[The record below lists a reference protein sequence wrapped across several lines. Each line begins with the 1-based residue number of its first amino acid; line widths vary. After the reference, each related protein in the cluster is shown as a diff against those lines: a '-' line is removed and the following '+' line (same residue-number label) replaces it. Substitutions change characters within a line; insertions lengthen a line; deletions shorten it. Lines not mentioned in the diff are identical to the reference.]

1 MTDDPEGLPPVIL
14 TCPRQED
21 ALKNYGAIKSSL
33 CDQRRLLCCQ

>member
-1 MTDDPEGLPPVIL
+1 MIDDLESLTPVML
-14 TCPRQED
+14 ARPRQED